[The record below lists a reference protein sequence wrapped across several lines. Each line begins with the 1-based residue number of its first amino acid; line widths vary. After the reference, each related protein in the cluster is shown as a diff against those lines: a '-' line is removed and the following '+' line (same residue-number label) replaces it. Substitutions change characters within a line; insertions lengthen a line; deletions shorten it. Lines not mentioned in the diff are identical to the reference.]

1 MLDNAKISVNMPK
14 SGRMDFVL
22 HVPTVIPCLL
32 EHRCTSWD
40 SGRVG
45 EQCPPPPPPTP
56 LKKII
61 NK

>member
-22 HVPTVIPCLL
+22 HVPIVIPCLL

-45 EQCPPPPPPTP
+45 EQSPPPPPPQ
-56 LKKII
+56 KNQSI
-61 NK
+61 NQ

>member
-40 SGRVG
+40 SGREG
-45 EQCPPPPPPTP
+45 EQSVLTSDNGGEIW
-56 LKKII
+56 LKID
-61 NK
+61 